1 MTTMYRLTDVA
12 LPYLLDNAGISFCA
26 KGLYILICHAQPE
39 SIVRLASV
47 SGVSEAVVR
56 RECNT
61 LKEEGWLSFD
71 IAKSHRTIITPTAPD
86 QVQQELVEWIEGV
99 KAAWF
104 PFGENLMRAVLD
116 NTVAVSRYLDNCRPG
131 HIVNPK
137 SGYRLEFDRF
147 YYSLGV
153 AFEFQGIQHRQLTS
167 LHEGQTEFEEAQMRD
182 LMKTGLSLK
191 HGIEVVEITEDDLR
205 IDRMITKIPAR
216 LPRVRIDRASEYVRR
231 LDRFGQEYI
240 YWCRRKRGQNTK
252 PGGGGA

>member
-1 MTTMYRLTDVA
+1 MGR
-12 LPYLLDNAGISFCA
+12 PS
-26 KGLYILICHAQPE
+26 
-39 SIVRLASV
+39 
-47 SGVSEAVVR
+47 
-56 RECNT
+56 
-61 LKEEGWLSFD
+61 
-71 IAKSHRTIITPTAPD
+71 APD
-86 QVQQELVEWIEGV
+86 QVQQELVKWVEGV

-116 NTVAVSRYLDNCRPG
+116 NTVAVSRYLDNCRPV
-131 HIVNPK
+131 HIANPK

-167 LHEGQTEFEEAQMRD
+167 LHEGKTEFEEAQMRD
-182 LMKTGLSLK
+182 LMKMGLSLK

-205 IDRMITKIPAR
+205 IGRMITKIPAR

-231 LDRFGQEYI
+231 LDRFGQEHI